1 MGSIKWKGL
10 VFLVLLSGCLSALSM
25 QVAHAYI
32 LPAEQII
39 QFMAVNFSKT
49 QTLIV
54 HQYSEELNEE
64 NQKSGKGFDE
74 ILTMKS
80 PDLFHSTIKESYETK
95 GRGKD
100 YSFRQFFLANSASRL
115 MALLVEMGVDVQKVS
130 YTRIDG
136 VVAFRIG
143 ETDQASPKVLIEK
156 GRFLPL
162 LLSYKAPN
170 LGGALAKAKFVDYRK
185 VEQAWYPFE
194 IFCSTADGTTEKYTV
209 RSLKVNGP
217 VSSSLFGSK

>member
-10 VFLVLLSGCLSALSM
+10 VFLVFLSGCLSALSE
-25 QVAHAYI
+25 QVTYAYL

-54 HQYSEELNEE
+54 HQYGEETTEE
-64 NQKSGKGFDE
+64 KGSRGFDE

-80 PDLFHSTIKESYETK
+80 PDLFHSTIKESNETK
-95 GRGKD
+95 GRERD
-100 YSFRQFFLANSASRL
+100 YSYRQFFLANSASRL
-115 MALLVEMGVDVQKVS
+115 MALLLEMGIDVQKVS

-136 VVAFRIG
+136 VVAYRIG
-143 ETDQASPKVLIEK
+143 ETDQVSPKVLVEK

-162 LLSYKAPN
+162 LLSYKAPG

-194 IFCSTADGTTEKYTV
+194 ILCSTADGTTEKYTV

-217 VSSSLFGSK
+217 VSPSLFGFK

>member
-10 VFLVLLSGCLSALSM
+10 VFLVLLSGCLSALSE
-25 QVAHAYI
+25 QAAHAYL

-39 QFMAVNFSKT
+39 QFLAVNFSKT

-54 HQYSEELNEE
+54 HQYGEETTEE
-64 NQKSGKGFDE
+64 KGSRGFDE

-80 PDLFHSTIKESYETK
+80 PDQFHSRIKEFIETK
-95 GRGKD
+95 ERD
-100 YSFRQFFLANSASRL
+100 YSYRQFFLANNASRL
-115 MALLVEMGVDVQKVS
+115 MALLLEMGIDVQKVS

-136 VVAFRIG
+136 VVAYRIG
-143 ETDQASPKVLIEK
+143 ETDQASPKVLVEK

-162 LLSYKAPN
+162 LLSYKAPG
-170 LGGALAKAKFVDYRK
+170 LGGGLAKVKFVDYRK

-194 IFCSTADGTTEKYTV
+194 IFCSTANGTIEKYTV

-217 VSSSLFGSK
+217 VSASLFGPK

>member
-1 MGSIKWKGL
+1 MRSIKWKG
-10 VFLVLLSGCLSALSM
+10 FAFFVLLSSCSNVLSEP
-25 QVAHAYI
+25 VANAYL
-32 LPAEQII
+32 LPAEQIV
-39 QFMAVNFSKT
+39 QFMAGNFSKT

-54 HQYSEELNEE
+54 HQYGEETTEE
-64 NQKSGKGFDE
+64 KGSRGFDE

-80 PDLFHSTIKESYETK
+80 PDLFHSRIKEFHETK
-95 GRGKD
+95 GRERD
-100 YSFRQFFLANSASRL
+100 HAYRQFFLANSAFRL
-115 MALLVEMGVDVQKVS
+115 MALLLEMGIDVQKVS

-136 VVAFRIG
+136 VVSYRIG
-143 ETDQASPKVLIEK
+143 ETDQASPKIIVEK

-162 LLSYKAPN
+162 LLSYKAPG
-170 LGGALAKAKFVDYRK
+170 LGGALAKVKFVDYRK

>member
-1 MGSIKWKGL
+1 MRSIKWKGL
-10 VFLVLLSGCLSALSM
+10 VFLVLLSGCLSALSE
-25 QVAHAYI
+25 QSAHAYL

-54 HQYSEELNEE
+54 HQYGEETTEE
-64 NQKSGKGFDE
+64 KGSRGFDE

-80 PDLFHSTIKESYETK
+80 PDQFHSRIKEFSETK
-95 GRGKD
+95 ERD
-100 YSFRQFFLANSASRL
+100 YSYRQFFLANSASRL
-115 MALLVEMGVDVQKVS
+115 MALLLEMGIDVQKVS

-136 VVAFRIG
+136 VVAYRIG
-143 ETDQASPKVLIEK
+143 ETDQASPKVLVEK

-162 LLSYKAPN
+162 LLLYKAPG

-194 IFCSTADGTTEKYTV
+194 IFCSTANGTIEKYTV

-217 VSSSLFGSK
+217 VSASLFGPK

>member
-1 MGSIKWKGL
+1 MRSIKWKGL
-10 VFLVLLSGCLSALSM
+10 VFLVLLSGCLSALSE
-25 QVAHAYI
+25 QSAHAYL

-54 HQYSEELNEE
+54 HQYGEETTEE
-64 NQKSGKGFDE
+64 KGSRGFDE

-80 PDLFHSTIKESYETK
+80 PDQFHSRIKEFSVTK
-95 GRGKD
+95 ERD
-100 YSFRQFFLANSASRL
+100 YSYRQFFLANSASRL
-115 MALLVEMGVDVQKVS
+115 MALLLEMGIDVQKVS

-136 VVAFRIG
+136 VVAYRIG
-143 ETDQASPKVLIEK
+143 ETDQASPKVLVEK

-162 LLSYKAPN
+162 LLSYKAPG
-170 LGGALAKAKFVDYRK
+170 LGGGSATVKFADYRK

-194 IFCSTADGTTEKYTV
+194 IFCSTANGTTEKYTV

-217 VSSSLFGSK
+217 VSASLFGSK

>member
-10 VFLVLLSGCLSALSM
+10 VFLVFLSGCSSALSE
-25 QVAHAYI
+25 QATYAYL

-54 HQYSEELNEE
+54 HQYGEETTEE
-64 NQKSGKGFDE
+64 KGSRGFDE

-80 PDLFHSTIKESYETK
+80 PDQFHSRIKEFSETK
-95 GRGKD
+95 ERD
-100 YSFRQFFLANSASRL
+100 YSYRQFFLANSASRL
-115 MALLVEMGVDVQKVS
+115 MALLLEMGIDVQKVS

-136 VVAFRIG
+136 VVAYRIG
-143 ETDQASPKVLIEK
+143 ETDQASPKVLVEK

-162 LLSYKAPN
+162 LLSYKAPG
-170 LGGALAKAKFVDYRK
+170 LGGGLAKVKFVDYRK

-194 IFCSTADGTTEKYTV
+194 IFCSTANGTIEKYTV

-217 VSSSLFGSK
+217 VSASLFGPK